1 MAATADLNLTTV
13 SGAATSTTF
22 PISLPIRTKSET
34 NTSRGLDANAHEPVS
49 FLTLPSELRMKIYDH
64 LIVPDGPVSIWEER
78 TPMRGTSFRIT
89 SSLAC
94 ARDKCSRLR

>member
-1 MAATADLNLTTV
+1 MAATADLILATV
-13 SGAATSTTF
+13 SGIATSTTL

-34 NTSRGLDANAHEPVS
+34 NTSHGLDDANTREPVS

-64 LIVPDGPVSIWEER
+64 LLVDGPVSIWEER

-94 ARDKCSRLR
+94 ASR